1 MITKPLKTRLFQ
13 PKEKLLPFI
22 DKYLPKI
29 KENSVII
36 VTSKIVALSEGR
48 FVDKTDEETKAK
60 IIKQESEFVLQT
72 KYVCLTIKDGIVMA
86 NAGVDESNANG
97 KIILLPKDSF
107 QSAKKIRNYLRE
119 KHGIKNLGVILTDSR
134 THPLRSG
141 ITGVAL
147 GYAGFVGLKD
157 YTKESDIFGRPFHF
171 SRVDIADSLATSAVL
186 CMGEGKERCPLALIT
201 DAPIEFCD
209 KVNKNELRIDIED
222 DIYGPMFEAIS
233 KK

>member
-1 MITKPLKTRLFQ
+1 MIIKPIKTKLFQ
-13 PKEKLLPFI
+13 PREKLLPFL
-22 DKYLPKI
+22 DKYLSQI
-29 KENSVII
+29 KEGSVVV

-48 FVDKTDEETKAK
+48 FADKVDDNTKAE

-97 KIILLPKDSF
+97 KIIMLPKDSF
-107 QSAKKIRNYLRE
+107 ESAKMIRNYLRKE
-119 KHGIKNLGVILTDSR
+119 HNIKNLGVIITDSR

-147 GYAGFVGLKD
+147 GYAGFKGLKD

-186 CMGEGKERCPLALIT
+186 CMGEGNEKCPLALIT
-201 DAPIEFCD
+201 NAPIEFS
-209 KVNKNELRIDIED
+209 NRINRNELKIDIED
-222 DIYGPMFEAIS
+222 DIYGPMFEAV